1 MPVFVKK
8 LLTWGSVAFL
18 IYFMAFRPDGAAQMF
33 RGIGAALIA
42 MFQGLGDFL
51 TSLLA

>member
-33 RGIGAALIA
+33 KAIGAALIGDVP
-42 MFQGLGDFL
+42 GLGDF
-51 TSLLA
+51 SPA

>member
-18 IYFMAFRPDGAAQMF
+18 IYFVAFRPDGAAQMF
-33 RGIGAALIA
+33 KAIGVALIA
-42 MFQGLGDFL
+42 MFQGFGDFL
-51 TSLLA
+51 TTLMT